1 MLKVVVLA
9 SGTGSLTKAL
19 IDAEKADVLQAHL
32 VAVGADREADVL
44 GIAAA
49 AGLPTFLVFPADFA
63 SRDDWNAALAQAVE
77 ASKPDLVV
85 SAGFMRILGAPYLER
100 LGRITINT
108 HPAMLPAFPGAHAV
122 RDALAAGVSQTGC
135 TVHRVT
141 ADMDAGPILA
151 QTLVPVL
158 PGDTEET
165 LHERIKKVE
174 RLQLVAVINQI
185 AAGAISL
192 T

>member
-1 MLKVVVLA
+1 VFKVVVLA

-19 IDAEKADVLQAHL
+19 VDAEKSGELQAQL
-32 VAVGADREADVL
+32 VAVGADREAGVL
-44 GIAAA
+44 DIAAA

-63 SRDDWNAALAQAVE
+63 CRDDWNRALAQAVA
-77 ASKPDLVV
+77 ASEPDLVV

-122 RDALAAGVSQTGC
+122 RDALAAGVSETGC
-135 TVHRVT
+135 TIHRVT
-141 ADMDAGPILA
+141 AEMDAGPILA
-151 QTLVPVL
+151 QTPVPVL

-165 LHERIKKVE
+165 LHERIKQVE
-174 RLQLVAVINQI
+174 RRQLVAVVNQI
-185 AAGAISL
+185 ATGVFSL
-192 T
+192 

>member
-1 MLKVVVLA
+1 VLKVVVLA

-49 AGLPTFLVFPADFA
+49 AGLPTFLVVPADFA

>member
-1 MLKVVVLA
+1 MLA

-19 IDAEKADVLQAHL
+19 VDAEKSGELQVQL
-32 VAVGADREADVL
+32 VAVGADREAGVL
-44 GIAAA
+44 DIAAA

-63 SRDDWNAALAQAVE
+63 CRDDWNRALAQAVA
-77 ASKPDLVV
+77 ASEPDLVV

-122 RDALAAGVSQTGC
+122 RDALAAGVSETGC
-135 TVHRVT
+135 TIHRVT
-141 ADMDAGPILA
+141 AEMDAGPILA
-151 QTLVPVL
+151 QTPVPVL

-165 LHERIKKVE
+165 LHERIKQVE
-174 RLQLVAVINQI
+174 RRQLVAVVNQI
-185 AAGAISL
+185 ATGVFSL
-192 T
+192 